1 MLAGHFGLAA
11 AVKAREPQM
20 PVWSLMLATQL
31 LDVVFLVL
39 YGLGLEGFRS
49 ATGGGTGYGQLYII
63 ADYSHSLVGALA
75 ISLVALIVASVA
87 WGRRSGLIIGF
98 MVFSHWLLDL
108 LVHRADMPILPGNA
122 GNLPRLGLSLW
133 AIPWLSAFVE
143 LCILLTGAY
152 LYYHAAMRSAVR
164 AERADAKASGS
175 VNSVTAPATT
185 GGYRRQALI
194 TSVVMLALLLG
205 TLAGDF
211 FLGG

>member
-11 AVKAREPQM
+11 AVKAREPQL

-39 YGLGLEGFRS
+39 YGLGLENLRS
-49 ATGGGTGYGQLYII
+49 ATGGNLGYGNLYIT

-75 ISLVALIVASVA
+75 ISMVALVVAAVA
-87 WGRRSGLIIGF
+87 WGRRNGLIIGF
-98 MVFSHWLLDL
+98 VVFSHWLLDL
-108 LVHRADMPILPGNA
+108 LVHRADMPIMPGNA

-133 AIPWLSAFVE
+133 TIPWLSAFVE
-143 LCILLTGAY
+143 LCLLLTGAY

-164 AERADAKASGS
+164 AERADAKAGVAAQGTS
-175 VNSVTAPATT
+175 
-185 GGYRRQALI
+185 GGYRRQALLS
-194 TSVVMLALLLG
+194 SVVMLVLLLG

-211 FLGG
+211 FLG

>member
-11 AVKAREPQM
+11 AVKAREPQLPM
-20 PVWSLMLATQL
+20 WSLMLATQL
-31 LDVVFLVL
+31 LDVLFLVL
-39 YGLGLEGFRS
+39 YGLGFEGFRS
-49 ATGGGTGYGQLYII
+49 ATGGRVGYGDLYIM

-75 ISLVALIVASVA
+75 VSFVVMVVTMIA
-87 WGRRSGLIIGF
+87 WGRRNGLIIGF

-108 LVHRADMPILPGNA
+108 LVHRPDMPILPGNA

-133 AIPWLSAFVE
+133 AIPWLSALVE
-143 LCILLTGAY
+143 LCIVLTGAY

-164 AERADAKASGS
+164 AERADAKAS
-175 VNSVTAPATT
+175 PAVSRAE
-185 GGYRRQALI
+185 GGYRQHALF
-194 TSVVMLALLLG
+194 SAVVMLVLLLG